1 MTGDA
6 TMKLAHDTWLI
17 FQRQWLLTW
26 RTPVAVAF
34 GLAQP
39 ITYLVLFAPIL
50 KLALSAEGVTTY
62 AQAFRV
68 YVPGLLTVM
77 AVIGGMA
84 GGYGLLADI
93 RSGVIERVRVTPMDR
108 LALVLGRVMRDT
120 TKVLADAA
128 LITVLALP
136 FGLRVGLGGLVLA
149 FLLLAILSLMSASFG
164 YALAMWVRSE
174 GTLGRVILTLANPIM
189 LLAGVLLPLTLA
201 PLWMLRIAKWN
212 PFYWATNGM
221 RALYA
226 GQIGA
231 FSVWVS
237 LVILAGLVMVV
248 MPWSVR
254 MFARAAR

>member
-1 MTGDA
+1 
-6 TMKLAHDTWLI
+6 MKLARDTWLV
-17 FQRQWLLTW
+17 FQRQWLLTL
-26 RTPVAVAF
+26 RVPVAVAF
-34 GLAQP
+34 SLAQP

-50 KLALSAEGVTTY
+50 KLALSAEGVTSY
-62 AQAFRV
+62 AQAFRI
-68 YVPGLLTVM
+68 YVPGLLSVM

-84 GGYGLLADI
+84 GGFGLLADI
-93 RSGVIERVRVTPMDR
+93 RSGIVERGKVTPMSR
-108 LALVLGRVMRDT
+108 LSLVLGRILRDVS
-120 TKVLADAA
+120 KILVDAA

-136 FGLRVGLGGLVLA
+136 FGLRVGFGGLVLA
-149 FLLLAILSLMSASFG
+149 FVLLTILALMSTTFG
-164 YALAMWVRSE
+164 YGLALLVRNE
-174 GTLGRVILTLANPIM
+174 GTLGQVILTLANPIM

-201 PLWMLRIAKWN
+201 PLWMVRIAKWD

-237 LVILAGLVMVV
+237 LVILVALVMVT

-254 MFARAAR
+254 MYARAAR

>member
-1 MTGDA
+1 MR
-6 TMKLAHDTWLI
+6 LAHDTWLI

-39 ITYLVLFAPIL
+39 VTYLVLFAPIL
-50 KLALSAEGVTTY
+50 KLALSAEGVTSY

-93 RSGVIERVRVTPMDR
+93 RSGVIERVRVTPMHR
-108 LALVLGRVMRDT
+108 LALVLGRVLRDM
-120 TKVLADAA
+120 TKVLFDAA

-201 PLWMLRIAKWN
+201 PLWMVRVARWN

-237 LVILAGLVMVV
+237 LVILVGLVMVV

>member
-1 MTGDA
+1 
-6 TMKLAHDTWLI
+6 MKLAHDTWLI

-34 GLAQP
+34 GIAQP

-50 KLALSAEGVTTY
+50 KLALSADGVTNY
-62 AQAFRV
+62 AQAFRI

-93 RSGVIERVRVTPMDR
+93 RSGVIERVRVTPMHR
-108 LALVLGRVMRDT
+108 LSLVLGRVLRDM

-136 FGLRVGLGGLVLA
+136 FGLRVGLGELGLA
-149 FLLLAILSLMSASFG
+149 FVLLAVLSLMSASFG
-164 YALAMWVRSE
+164 YALALWVRTE

-201 PLWMLRIAKWN
+201 PLWMVRIAKWN

-226 GQIGA
+226 GQAGA

-237 LVILAGLVMVV
+237 LVILVGLVMVV
-248 MPWSVR
+248 MPWSAR
-254 MFARAAR
+254 MFARASVR

>member
-1 MTGDA
+1 
-6 TMKLAHDTWLI
+6 MKLARDTWLI
-17 FQRQWLLTW
+17 FQRQMLLTR
-26 RTPVAVAF
+26 RTPVANAI

-50 KLALSAEGVTTY
+50 KLALSSEGVASY

-84 GGYGLLADI
+84 GGFSLLADI
-93 RSGVIERVRVTPMDR
+93 RSGIIDRGRVTPMSR
-108 LALVLGRVMRDT
+108 LALVLGRVLRDV
-120 TKVLADAA
+120 TKVLMDAA

-136 FGLRVGLGGLVLA
+136 FGLRVGLGGLALA
-149 FLLLAILSLMSASFG
+149 FVLLAILALMSVSFG
-164 YALAMWVRSE
+164 YALAMWVRNE
-174 GTLGRVILTLANPIM
+174 GTLGQVILTLANPIM

-201 PLWMLRIAKWN
+201 PLWMVRIARWN

-231 FSVWVS
+231 FPVRVS
-237 LVILAGLVMVV
+237 LVILVGLMAVTMT
-248 MPWSVR
+248 WSVR
-254 MFARAAR
+254 MLARAAQ

>member
-1 MTGDA
+1 
-6 TMKLAHDTWLI
+6 MKLARDTWLI
-17 FQRQWLLTW
+17 FQRHWLLTV

-50 KLALSAEGVTTY
+50 KLALSAEGVSSY

-77 AVIGGMA
+77 AVIGGMS
-84 GGYGLLADI
+84 GGFGLLADI
-93 RSGVIERVRVTPMDR
+93 RSGIIERGRVSPMSR
-108 LALVLGRVMRDT
+108 LALMLGRALRDV
-120 TKVLADAA
+120 TKVLVDAA

-136 FGLRVGLGGLVLA
+136 FGLRVGFGGLLLA
-149 FLLLAILSLMSASFG
+149 FVLLAILSLMSTSFG
-164 YALAMWVRSE
+164 YALAIWVRNE
-174 GTLGRVILTLANPIM
+174 GTLGQVILTLANPIM

-226 GQIGA
+226 GQLGA

-237 LVILAGLVMVV
+237 LVILVGLVMVTV
-248 MPWSVR
+248 PWSAR
-254 MFARAAR
+254 MFARAAH

>member
-1 MTGDA
+1 MR
-6 TMKLAHDTWLI
+6 LAHDTWLI

-39 ITYLVLFAPIL
+39 VTYLVLFAPIL
-50 KLALSAEGVTTY
+50 KLALSAEGVTSY

-93 RSGVIERVRVTPMDR
+93 RSGVIERVRVTPMHR
-108 LALVLGRVMRDT
+108 LALVLGRVMRDM
-120 TKVLADAA
+120 TKVLFDAA

-136 FGLRVGLGGLVLA
+136 FGLRVGLGGLALA

-231 FSVWVS
+231 FPVWVS
-237 LVILAGLVMVV
+237 LVILVGLVMVV

>member
-1 MTGDA
+1 
-6 TMKLAHDTWLI
+6 MKLAHDTWLI

-26 RTPVAVAF
+26 RSPVAVAF
-34 GLAQP
+34 GFAQP
-39 ITYLVLFAPIL
+39 VTYLVLFAPIL
-50 KLALSAEGVTTY
+50 KLALSAEGVTSYT
-62 AQAFRV
+62 QAFRV

-77 AVIGGMA
+77 AVIGGMS
-84 GGYGLLADI
+84 GGYALLADI
-93 RSGVIERVRVTPMDR
+93 RSGVIERVRGTPMHR
-108 LALVLGRVMRDT
+108 LALVLGRVLRDA
-120 TKVLADAA
+120 TKILVDAA

-136 FGLRVGLGGLVLA
+136 FGLRVGLGDLALA
-149 FLLLAILSLMSASFG
+149 FMLLAILSLMSASFG
-164 YALAMWVRSE
+164 YVLAMWARNE

-237 LVILAGLVMVV
+237 LVILVGLVMVV
-248 MPWSVR
+248 MPWSAR

>member
-1 MTGDA
+1 
-6 TMKLAHDTWLI
+6 MKLAHDTWLI
-17 FQRQWLLTW
+17 FQRQWLLTF

-39 ITYLVLFAPIL
+39 VTYLVLFAPIL
-50 KLALSAEGVTTY
+50 KLALSAEGVHTY

-93 RSGVIERVRVTPMDR
+93 RSGVIERVRVTPMHR
-108 LALVLGRVMRDT
+108 LALVLGRVLRDT
-120 TKVLADAA
+120 SKVLADAA

-136 FGLRVGLGGLVLA
+136 FGLRVRPTDLVLA
-149 FLLLAILSLMSASFG
+149 FVLLAVLAAMSASFG
-164 YALAMWVRSE
+164 YALALWVRTE

-226 GQIGA
+226 GDIGA
-231 FSVWVS
+231 FSVWLS
-237 LVILAGLVMVV
+237 LVILVGLVMVV